1 MNKAELIDAIATDTN
16 FSKKDTDLF
25 LRAFIENVSKALEGG
40 DSVHL
45 LGFGTFDVSERAAR
59 DCRNPKTGEKIHVPN
74 FHAGEARLH
83 CEIDVITTKFN
94 TQIWYNVV

>member
-25 LRAFIENVSKALEGG
+25 LRAFIENVSKALENG

-59 DCRNPKTGEKIHVPN
+59 DGRNPKTGEKIHIPGSKLPRWRSSTALRDRCN
-74 FHAGEARLH
+74 NNK
-83 CEIDVITTKFN
+83 I
-94 TQIWYNVV
+94 

>member
-1 MNKAELIDAIATDTN
+1 MNKAELIDAIAADTN

-25 LRAFIENVSKALEGG
+25 LRAFIENVSKALENG

-59 DCRNPKTGEKIHVPN
+59 DCHNPKTGEKIHVPSSKLPRWRSSTALRDRCN
-74 FHAGEARLH
+74 NNK
-83 CEIDVITTKFN
+83 I
-94 TQIWYNVV
+94 